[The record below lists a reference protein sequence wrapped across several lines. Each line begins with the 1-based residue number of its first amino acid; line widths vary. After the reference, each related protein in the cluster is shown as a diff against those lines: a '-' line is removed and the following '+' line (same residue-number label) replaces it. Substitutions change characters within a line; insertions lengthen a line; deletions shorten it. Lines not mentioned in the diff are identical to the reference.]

1 MIMRGVGRLW
11 ATPRG
16 YSMRRQ
22 DALHRR
28 IGDTNFWRDTF
39 EGDGL
44 EVRHGLRPR
53 SASRM
58 L

>member
-11 ATPRG
+11 ATRRG

-44 EVRHGLRPR
+44 
-53 SASRM
+53 
-58 L
+58 